1 MSIIHTLRAS
11 TFERV
16 LAFSMP
22 DVGRI
27 TKTTEQMKTKIL
39 KNCTLWGML
48 GAIVCAFVNYWLTF
62 AVLCVTAI
70 CAVAW
75 LIVQDN
81 ER

>member
-1 MSIIHTLRAS
+1 
-11 TFERV
+11 
-16 LAFSMP
+16 
-22 DVGRI
+22 
-27 TKTTEQMKTKIL
+27 MKTKIL

-62 AVLCVTAI
+62 AVLCITAI

>member
-1 MSIIHTLRAS
+1 
-11 TFERV
+11 
-16 LAFSMP
+16 
-22 DVGRI
+22 
-27 TKTTEQMKTKIL
+27 MKTKIL

-62 AVLCVTAI
+62 AVLCLVGI

>member
-1 MSIIHTLRAS
+1 
-11 TFERV
+11 
-16 LAFSMP
+16 
-22 DVGRI
+22 
-27 TKTTEQMKTKIL
+27 MKTKIL
-39 KNCTLWGML
+39 KTCTFAGMFC
-48 GAIVCAFVNYWLTF
+48 AIVCAFVNYWLTF